1 MRTLWKGAISFGL
14 VNVPV
19 KMYAATQ
26 RNEPRFHY
34 LHEKCKT
41 PIEYER
47 RCPACGVE
55 VPPEEIVWGYEYQ
68 PGSYVVLREEDFDR
82 LPGESTKTIDIL
94 DFVDLAEIDPIYF
107 DKSYYLEPNQGGEKA
122 YALLKRAM
130 LATAKI
136 AIARTVIRTKETLC
150 ALRVANG
157 VLLMATMFYPDE
169 VRSAAGLAG
178 VEREPALQGN
188 EIELATNLIANLSSH
203 FEPAKYT
210 NRYREELMKL
220 IHELTD
226 EEWDLVVNVNLR
238 GVYNGVRAA
247 LPSFMAQGRGNI
259 VNTASSHGILATDR
273 YAAYCATKAAI
284 VNLTR

>member
-94 DFVDLAEIDPIYF
+94 DFVDLAEIDPIFF

-210 NRYREELMKL
+210 NQYREELMKL
-220 IHELTD
+220 IEAKV
-226 EEWDLVVNVNLR
+226 EGKEVYAPAEPEKGKVVDLMEALR
-238 GVYNGVRAA
+238 ASLAATEKAKARREREPAGAGAGGGGRRRA
-247 LPSFMAQGRGNI
+247 R
-259 VNTASSHGILATDR
+259 
-273 YAAYCATKAAI
+273 
-284 VNLTR
+284 

>member
-41 PIEYER
+41 PIQYER

-82 LPGESTKTIDIL
+82 LPGEGTRTIDIL
-94 DFVDLAEIDPIYF
+94 DFVQLTEIDPVYF

-130 LATAKI
+130 METGRI

-150 ALRVANG
+150 ALRVAKG
-157 VLLMATMFYPDE
+157 ALLMATMFYPDE

-178 VEREPALQGN
+178 VEREPALRQD
-188 EIELATNLIANLSSH
+188 ELRMAVDLIANLSGR
-203 FEPAKYT
+203 FEPAKYA

-220 IHELTD
+220 IEAKV
-226 EEWDLVVNVNLR
+226 EGKEVYAPAEPEKGKVVDLMEALR
-238 GVYNGVRAA
+238 ASLAA
-247 LPSFMAQGRGNI
+247 TEKAKTGREGEP
-259 VNTASSHGILATDR
+259 VGAGAGAGGR
-273 YAAYCATKAAI
+273 RKGA
-284 VNLTR
+284 R